1 MISLLQRRILDISFR
16 RGLSHIGSCISCVDI
31 IDDIYSRK
39 APDEPFCMGNA
50 HAGLA
55 LYVVLEKWFGFNAE
69 AILDKHGI
77 HATRDSDFHI
87 DVSGGSLGQV
97 ETVACGMALADRTKK
112 VYLLSSDGSM
122 QEGACWESL
131 WIKRDLKLDNLSWA
145 INANGYAAYRE
156 MDTIELETA
165 IDAIC
170 PDVRVV
176 HTTFAGIPFLN
187 GIDAHYRVMKPED
200 WAWVEQETASYV
212 GMSCPE
218 CLGEGQKMTRAA
230 GARTHHLVPCKRCQ
244 ETGRLS

>member
-1 MISLLQRRILDISFR
+1 MISPLQRRILDISFH
-16 RGLSHIGSCISCVDI
+16 RGLSHIGSCISCVDL

-55 LYVVLEKWFGFNAE
+55 LYAVLEKWFGFNAE

-77 HATRDSDFHI
+77 HATRDPEFRI

-97 ETVACGMALADRTKK
+97 ETVAVGMALADRSRK

-131 WIKRDLKLDNLSWA
+131 WVKRDLKLDNLEWTV
-145 INANGYAAYRE
+145 NANGYAAYRE

-165 IDAIC
+165 IDAI
-170 PDVRVV
+170 DSSVRVV
-176 HTTFAGIPFLN
+176 HTTFAGIPFLS
-187 GIDAHYRVMKPED
+187 GIGAHYYVMKPED

-212 GMSCPE
+212 GMTCPQ
-218 CLGEGQKMTRAA
+218 CFGEGQTVTTLGKTRY
-230 GARTHHLVPCKRCQ
+230 LIPCKRCD
-244 ETGRLS
+244 GKGKLS